1 MNRPVS
7 LLFLTILIFSN
18 VSIGLGQNPQLLDF
32 LKRHSIDVPESELI
46 RNNRQYYN
54 HDLQQG
60 EPTWLVGT
68 LYPEKVKKFDSV
80 LFKLNVFDNHVYV
93 KTNDQV
99 FKLSNEV
106 ISGFDFASQMDSKH
120 RFRKGFGLPYGVVVS
135 AKSRKSVND
144 LLVAIGER
152 EDFKELKINDI
163 QFRRARE
170 TEISIALETGFQH
183 QVTEVNTMLRKLG
196 CFSLDTNYEI
206 PELNEKTWVE
216 VLYSDPEL
224 SLIKYHFKKVA
235 QVGAPS
241 LSQHKG
247 VFMFDEQ
254 DYFIANR
261 NGIIHEI
268 LFTKESIRQAC
279 DELGIELNSKLKK
292 IGSETKLVRW
302 LSSNRSF

>member
-1 MNRPVS
+1 M
-7 LLFLTILIFSN
+7 
-18 VSIGLGQNPQLLDF
+18 
-32 LKRHSIDVPESELI
+32 
-46 RNNRQYYN
+46 
-54 HDLQQG
+54 
-60 EPTWLVGT
+60 
-68 LYPEKVKKFDSV
+68 

-106 ISGFDFASQMDSKH
+106 ISGFDFAQKESKH
-120 RFRKGFGLPYGVVVS
+120 HFRKGFGLPYGVVVS

-170 TEISIALETGFQH
+170 TEISIALETGFKH

-196 CFSLDTNYEI
+196 CFSLETNYEI

-292 IGSETKLVRW
+292 IGSESKLVRW
-302 LSSNRSF
+302 LVTNRSF